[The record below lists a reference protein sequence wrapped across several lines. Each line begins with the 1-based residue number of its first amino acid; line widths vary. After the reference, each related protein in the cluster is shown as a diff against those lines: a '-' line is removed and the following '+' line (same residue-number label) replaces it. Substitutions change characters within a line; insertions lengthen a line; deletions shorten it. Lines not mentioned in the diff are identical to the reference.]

1 NYEQQ
6 PDVVETLKQMTAGR
20 GPDACID
27 AVGMEA
33 DSPGPDN
40 LFDRAQQAM
49 RTQMER
55 PHVVRE
61 AAMACRK
68 GGVLSIMGVYMGFA
82 DKIPLGAMMNKGLT
96 IRTAQ
101 QHGHRYL
108 GRMLEHVQRGEVD
121 PARVVTHRL
130 PLEEAER
137 GYRLFKNKEEGCIRV
152 ILQP

>member
-1 NYEQQ
+1 
-6 PDVVETLKQMTAGR
+6 
-20 GPDACID
+20 
-27 AVGMEA
+27 
-33 DSPGPDN
+33 
-40 LFDRAQQAM
+40 
-49 RTQMER
+49 
-55 PHVVRE
+55 
-61 AAMACRK
+61 